1 MRKIAFIFVSLLL
14 PMMALAQSQKDTIVT
29 VPIINAADEEEEI
42 FTVVEEEPTFPGG
55 EYAILMFLNKNIVY
69 PEALK
74 KKKIEGTVYVRFV
87 VEKDGR
93 LTHVAI
99 AREIGGGSGEE
110 AVRVVKLMPNW
121 NPGKQRGK
129 PVRTSFTIPIAF
141 RLR

>member
-14 PMMALAQSQKDTIVT
+14 PMMALAQTQKDTIVA
-29 VPIINAADEEEEI
+29 VPVVSIPDEEEEI
-42 FTVVEEEPTFPGG
+42 ITVVEEEPTFPGG
-55 EYAILMFLNKNIVY
+55 EEAILIFLNKNIVY

-93 LTHVAI
+93 LTHVTI

-129 PVRTSFTIPIAF
+129 PTRCAYFLPVKFK
-141 RLR
+141 LK